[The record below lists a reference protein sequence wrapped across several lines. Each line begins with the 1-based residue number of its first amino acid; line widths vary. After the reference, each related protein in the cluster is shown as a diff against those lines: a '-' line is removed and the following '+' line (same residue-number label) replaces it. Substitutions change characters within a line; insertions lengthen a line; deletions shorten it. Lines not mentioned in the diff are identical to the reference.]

1 MGLNIP
7 DCPPKCPAPGMS
19 VIGVTDFVLM
29 IYQTKVSIL
38 LLHTV
43 DIPDMPGIVADQ
55 SHIICIRHNHRK
67 IISVD

>member
-1 MGLNIP
+1 MRLDIP
-7 DCPPKCPAPGMS
+7 DRLPKCSTPGMA

-55 SHIICIRHNHRK
+55 SHIIGIRHNHRK